1 MGLRD
6 AQMAGETLFLV
17 CLCLWKR
24 LAFDSEIFHELTYR
38 PILTHFAFD
47 PEFSPTLGASALK
60 NVGLFS
66 RLFLLLVLSLCFTIK
81 IFTL

>member
-6 AQMAGETLFLV
+6 AQMTGEILF
-17 CLCLWKR
+17 LCLWKR

-47 PEFSPTLGASALK
+47 PEFSPT
-60 NVGLFS
+60 
-66 RLFLLLVLSLCFTIK
+66 
-81 IFTL
+81 